1 MIALKPSSRH
11 ISTRKG
17 SGSIQRQLS
26 FADSRGA
33 GQSFPTEDWPQSPEP
48 PPTHSVW
55 HWTDW
60 PQSPE
65 PRPTHNVWQW
75 TDWPQSPEPPPTH
88 NVWHWTDWPQSPE
101 PPPTHN
107 VWHWTD
113 WPQSP
118 EPPPTHNVWHWDRP
132 ASVPATW
139 DSRQHRPRAPDM
151 PNIHSCLRQ
160 HLAISHKLG
169 EETLRLTGGSLGNGC
184 IHPRDWIGHLN
195 RDERRRREIDIAK
208 VSRGM

>member
-65 PRPTHNVWQW
+65 PRPTHNVWQ
-75 TDWPQSPEPPPTH
+75 
-88 NVWHWTDWPQSPE
+88 
-101 PPPTHN
+101 
-107 VWHWTD
+107 WTD